1 MSILIVIC
9 FRVMAVLP
17 TQLHAPM
24 DAAWRAYSLYSLHD
38 GRGMS
43 CLCLASCVH
52 LHLSSRTEA
61 RAYDTNGPKATL
73 LGSQN
78 S

>member
-1 MSILIVIC
+1 MSILIVLC

-17 TQLHAPM
+17 TQLDAPM
-24 DAAWRAYSLYSLHD
+24 DADWRAYLLYSVHD

-43 CLCLASCVH
+43 RLCLASCVH
-52 LHLSSRTEA
+52 RHFSSRTEA
-61 RAYDTNGPKATL
+61 RACDTNGPKATF
-73 LGSQN
+73 GSRQ